1 MFLPAKIHYL
11 RLLNYGNDI
20 GVYKRYTEI
29 CRGSAS
35 STTVKKAGS
44 QAHFSLAILA
54 DA

>member
-1 MFLPAKIHYL
+1 MFLLAKIHYL
-11 RLLNYGNDI
+11 GLLNYGNDM

-29 CRGSAS
+29 CLGSTS

-44 QAHFSLAILA
+44 QAHFSLAILT